1 MVIVGIF
8 SFVGNL
14 SLKLLFSLSL
24 IAQYLGLCSLTIL
37 LQYLRHNTAQTM
49 RRKVRWLLLP
59 MHVLYFV
66 VFIIGL
72 TDDLGA
78 SCTSLVAYPA
88 IFYLKEACFIL
99 YFTLLLTLNYKKFL
113 IDWNN
118 AGQN

>member
-1 MVIVGIF
+1 MVTVVVF

-14 SLKLLFSLSL
+14 NLKLLFSMSL

-37 LQYLRHNTAQTM
+37 LQYLRHNTAHKM

-59 MHVLYFV
+59 MHVLYAV

-78 SCTSLVAYPA
+78 SCSSSMAFPV
-88 IFYLKEACFIL
+88 IFYLKDACFVL
-99 YFTLLLTLNYKKFL
+99 YFALLLTLNYKKFL